1 MSLPPATI
9 SYDLS
14 NSPDRVATSLKRGTR
29 FVCELFPGDQ
39 WTVFK
44 GYVVIVNPDRPPR
57 MFDVDGNAHEL
68 TFAPADAHELTFA
81 PADEV
86 KS

>member
-1 MSLPPATI
+1 MSREPSATI

-14 NSPDRVATSLKRGTR
+14 NCPDRVATSLVRGTK

-39 WTVFK
+39 WIVFK

-57 MFDVDGNAHEL
+57 MLDADGNGVV
-68 TFAPADAHELTFA
+68 LTFA